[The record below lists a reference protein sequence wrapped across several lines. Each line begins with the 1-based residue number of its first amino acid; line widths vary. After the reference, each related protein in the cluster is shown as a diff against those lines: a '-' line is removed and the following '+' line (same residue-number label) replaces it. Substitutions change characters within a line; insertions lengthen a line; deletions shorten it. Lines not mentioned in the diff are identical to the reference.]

1 MLLHSR
7 GFAQYSTILNA
18 ESRVANVEMQYYAD
32 VCVEALSHGGFSAD
46 TLPFRES
53 KARQLHG
60 AKSADAQAVR
70 DANPDFSSWRSSPE
84 MGGERGDAP
93 PPRRGHR

>member
-1 MLLHSR
+1 
-7 GFAQYSTILNA
+7 
-18 ESRVANVEMQYYAD
+18 MQYDVD
-32 VCVEALSHGGFSAD
+32 VCAGALAHGGFSAD

-60 AKSADAQAVR
+60 GKSADAQAVR